1 MGGRGKARSF
11 GTGRR
16 GGKGKVSRKWRR
28 LHFGERVRIHLILAS
43 FVSG

>member
-11 GTGRR
+11 GTGR

-28 LHFGERVRIHLILAS
+28 LHFGERVQIHLILAS
-43 FVSG
+43 SVSE